1 MASDP
6 SSLVF
11 SSFILSLVRTA
22 AVHLGDVEDPVSG
35 AKNEPNL
42 VAAQQ
47 MIDILGLLQEKT
59 QGNLTEAEAQLLE
72 QVLYELRLRFVD
84 VKKGEKRIIVP

>member
-1 MASDP
+1 M
-6 SSLVF
+6 SSNSLSPVF
-11 SSFILSLVRTA
+11 SSFILSLVRTV
-22 AVHLGDVEDPVSG
+22 AVHLGDVEDPVLG
-35 AKNEPNL
+35 KRNEPNL

-59 QGNLTEAEAQLLE
+59 QGNLTKEEAKLLE

-84 VKKGEKRIIVP
+84 VKKDDKNIIIP

>member
-1 MASDP
+1 MSSD
-6 SSLVF
+6 SLSPVF
-11 SSFILSLVRTA
+11 SSFILSLVRTV
-22 AVHLGDVEDPVSG
+22 AVHLGDVEDPVLG
-35 AKNEPNL
+35 KRNKPNL

-59 QGNLTEAEAQLLE
+59 QGNLTEEEAKLLE

-84 VKKGEKRIIVP
+84 VKKDDKKIIVP

>member
-1 MASDP
+1 M
-6 SSLVF
+6 
-11 SSFILSLVRTA
+11 
-22 AVHLGDVEDPVSG
+22 HLGDVEDPVSG
-35 AKNEPNL
+35 KKNEPNL

-59 QGNLTEAEAQLLE
+59 QGNLTKEEAKLLE

-84 VKKGEKRIIVP
+84 VKKDDKKIIVP

>member
-1 MASDP
+1 
-6 SSLVF
+6 
-11 SSFILSLVRTA
+11 
-22 AVHLGDVEDPVSG
+22 VHLGDVEDPVSG
-35 AKNEPNL
+35 KRNEPNL

-59 QGNLTEAEAQLLE
+59 QGNLTKEEAKLLE

-84 VKKGEKRIIVP
+84 VKKDDKKIIIP